1 MREMPKAYDPSGF
14 ERRWYEHW
22 DQAGHFRPTGDP
34 ERGRYVIVIPP
45 PNVTGALT
53 IGHVLNNTIQDVLI
67 RWKRMQGLQTLWLP
81 GTDHAGIAT
90 QNVVRKSLRARDVDY
105 RELGREAFVQEVWQ
119 WKEAYGG
126 KIIRQLR
133 LLGASCDW
141 ERERFTLDDGLSRA
155 VEEVFKRLYRKG
167 LIYRGEYLV
176 NWCIGC
182 QTAVS
187 DEEVE
192 HRDVDS
198 HFWYIK
204 YPVKGSEQGIVV
216 ATTRPETMLGDTAV
230 AIAPGDPRYQEIR
243 ERPLTLPLIGRE
255 IPIIED
261 SYVDPEFGTGALKVT
276 PGHDP
281 NDFEIGRR
289 HNLEVVSVIDDQGNM
304 NEQAGRFAGMDRFA
318 ARKAVVEAL
327 KAEGLLVKTE
337 PFTHAVGHCYR
348 CKTMIEP
355 MISHQWFVKM
365 EPLAQPAIEAAR
377 SGAVRFVPARWEKT
391 YLHWLENVRDWC
403 ISRQLWWGH
412 RIPVWYC
419 QNCGAMVLSGEQ
431 DQPCEKCG
439 AEDWKQEADVLD
451 TWFSSWLW
459 PFSTLGWPEETA
471 DLKAFYPTQALVTAP
486 DIIFFWV
493 ARMVMAGYEFMGSQP
508 FSDVYLHGVVRDEQ
522 GRKMSKSLGNSPD
535 PIDLIEEFGAD
546 ALRFTMLM
554 LTPTGN
560 DILFGKKKV
569 EVGRDFANKL
579 WNAGRFILFN
589 LRDGIPPAGLPHGSA
604 RAPEDR
610 WILARLAEVIT
621 ETDRMLGEFR
631 FNDAAHLLYDFT
643 WKEFCAWY
651 LEIAK
656 VRIQKGTPADGER
669 ARRVLLWVYRRILA
683 LLHPFM
689 PFITEEIYDYLPGKE
704 HELILGPWP
713 AVTAEEAG
721 ESLAPDPRA
730 LEDLA
735 FFQEVVTAIRTV
747 RSEMNVPPAKFVP
760 VGIRAGERAAG
771 ALAGLEAP
779 LRGLARIAELTIAA
793 DYAKP
798 RHAAAAMAGEVEV
811 FVLLEGVID
820 LDAERARLD
829 KELKKVATGQ
839 ESSRKKLANEDF
851 LQRAKPEVVAREREK
866 LAALEATRTKIER
879 ALEALED

>member
-1 MREMPKAYDPSGF
+1 MKEMPKAYDPSSF

-22 DQAGHFRPTGDP
+22 NDSGHFRPADSS
-34 ERGRYVIVIPP
+34 EQGRYTIVIPP

-67 RWKRMQGLQTLWLP
+67 RWKRMMGYETLWLP

-90 QNVVRKSLRARDVDY
+90 QNVVKRDLRKRDIEAGD
-105 RELGREAFVQEVWQ
+105 LGRDRFVEEVWK
-119 WKEAYGG
+119 WKETYGG

-141 ERERFTLDDGLSRA
+141 ERERFTLDEGLSQA
-155 VEEVFKRLYRKG
+155 VEEVFKHLFRKG
-167 LIYRGEYLV
+167 LIYRGEYIT

-192 HRDVDS
+192 HQDLEG
-198 HFWYIK
+198 HFWHIK
-204 YPVKGSEQGIVV
+204 YPVKGSDQGVVV

-230 AIAPGDPRYQEIR
+230 AIHPGDERYAAIKDR
-243 ERPLTLPLIGRE
+243 ALILPLMDRE

-261 SYVDPEFGTGALKVT
+261 DYIDPEFGTGALKVT

-281 NDFEIGRR
+281 NDFQIGQR
-289 HNLEVVSVIDDQGNM
+289 HKLEVISVIGPDGKM
-304 NEQAGRFAGMDRFA
+304 TEQAGAFAGLDRFEC
-318 ARKAVVEAL
+318 REKVVEAL
-327 KAEGLLVKTE
+327 KREGLLLKVE

-348 CKTMIEP
+348 CHSVIEP
-355 MISHQWFVKM
+355 AVSHQWFVRM
-365 EPLAQPAIEAAR
+365 QSLAKPAIQAAKT
-377 SGAVRFVPARWEKT
+377 GELRFVPDRWEKT

-419 QNCGAMVLSGEQ
+419 QGCQHMVLTGEQ
-431 DQPCEKCG
+431 EHACSKCG
-439 AEDWKQEADVLD
+439 KSDWVQDADVLD

-459 PFSTLGWPEETA
+459 PFSTLGWPEKTK
-471 DLKAFYPTQALVTAP
+471 DLERFYPTDALVTAP

-493 ARMVMAGYEFMGSQP
+493 ARMVMAGYEFMGQKP
-508 FSDVYLHGVVRDEQ
+508 FTHVYLHGVVRDEK

-546 ALRFTMLM
+546 AVRFTMLM

-560 DILFGKKKV
+560 DVLFGKKKI

-589 LRDGIPPAGLPHGSA
+589 LRDGAPPQETLQGEQTL
-604 RAPEDR
+604 EDR
-610 WILARLAEVIT
+610 WIRSRVSRVI
-621 ETDRMLGEFR
+621 EEADALLGEFR

-656 VRIQKGTPADGER
+656 GRIQRGSPEEGDR
-669 ARRVLLWVYRRILA
+669 ARAVLLVVYKQILA
-683 LLHPFM
+683 LLHPLM
-689 PFITEEIYDYLPGKE
+689 PFITEEIFDYLPGKE
-704 HELILGPWP
+704 QELILGPWP
-713 AVTAEEAG
+713 EAIAGDRDEAAE
-721 ESLAPDPRA
+721 RQMI
-730 LEDLA
+730 
-735 FFQEVVTAIRTV
+735 FFQDVVVAIRNL
-747 RSEMNVPPAKFVP
+747 RSEMNIAQAKPVP
-760 VGIRAGERAAG
+760 VGIRASGEEAEILQRMAAS
-771 ALAGLEAP
+771 LQ
-779 LRGLARIAELTIAA
+779 GLAKVETLTVEEE
-793 DYAKP
+793 YRKP
-798 RHAAAAMAGEVEV
+798 AHAASAVVGEAEI
-811 FVLLEGVID
+811 FLLLEGVID
-820 LDAERARLD
+820 LEAERGRLR
-829 KELKKVATGQ
+829 KELAKIEDVLAR
-839 ESSRKKLANEDF
+839 SRKKLANQDF
-851 LQRAKPEVVAREREK
+851 LERAKPEVVDREREK
-866 LAALEATRTKIER
+866 LEQFEATRAKIDH
-879 ALEALED
+879 ALSALED